1 VHAWVTSPGANNTVR
16 QRYSTART
24 FLRWCHRHGLIP
36 TDPTVE
42 LDYLTKQY
50 PKTYGRVQAPTPARW
65 LTHHE
70 AFGKLIDQCHDNTIV
85 GLRDEIVIL
94 LGLTGMRRAEVRNL
108 RIADIGGNTITW
120 IGKGRVPRRIVPGR
134 RLADAIA
141 EYLATWTRETGSPQP
156 DDHLVC
162 PASSS
167 AARWGTHTL
176 MWGTPPGYCLV
187 GKIVTTR
194 AEAAG
199 LGHVAPHDL
208 RRSAAGILHHAM
220 SADGGHRFDL
230 LDVQRVLGHA
240 DPATT
245 MRSYLDPVDTD
256 VLDRAATVLDVPASP

>member
-1 VHAWVTSPGANNTVR
+1 MHAWVTSPGANNTVR

-42 LDYLTKQY
+42 LDYITKQY

-65 LTHHE
+65 LTHDE
-70 AFGKLIDQCHDNTIV
+70 AFRKLIDQCHDGTIV

-94 LGLTGMRRAEVRNL
+94 LGLTGMRRAEIRNL
-108 RIADIGGNTITW
+108 RIADIGRNAITW
-120 IGKGRVPRRIVPGR
+120 TGKGRVPRRIVPGR
-134 RLADAIA
+134 RLTDAIGD
-141 EYLATWTRETGSPQP
+141 YLAAWTAEAGAPRP
-156 DDHLVC
+156 DDHIIC
-162 PASSS
+162 PARSV
-167 AARWGTHTL
+167 AQGTERTRTL
-176 MWGTPPGYCLV
+176 QWGTPPGKCLV

-194 AEAAG
+194 ADVAG

-230 LDVQRVLGHA
+230 LDIQKVLGHA

-245 MRSYLDPVDTD
+245 MRSYLDPMDTD
-256 VLDRAATVLDVPASP
+256 VLDRAASVLDVTR